1 MVDPDGTFAY
11 SSIRNLLGKN
21 GAEPVA
27 FPNPVA
33 AEIFIKTSGSNQIAA
48 VEIRNTTGRLVPE
61 TAQIGGEGISVRK
74 LAPGT
79 YIIQIRNADG
89 ASVARKV
96 TISR

>member
-11 SSIRNLLGKN
+11 SSIRNLLGEN

-27 FPNPVA
+27 FPNLVA
-33 AEIFIKTSGSNQIAA
+33 TEIFIKTTGSNQIAA

-61 TAQIGGEGISVRK
+61 TVQIGGECISVRK